1 MSDALF
7 IAGYYR
13 SGTSALSGTLQKLGV
28 AIHNDADANE
38 HNPRG
43 FFEIPELIEFD
54 VDLLNRLGMQ
64 WTDLR
69 SLETGWNE
77 RADMAGFLSRLSEI
91 IRRRFGQEDI
101 WAIKHPHLCR
111 LLPLYERVAR
121 EIGHQVKAIHISR
134 DPWTVAASQQK
145 KNGLS
150 RAHALLLWA
159 SYLTSAEA
167 NTRKLPRAWLNYQH
181 LLKNPLSL
189 VAKLESDLDLALIG
203 RRPNGRQEVLD
214 FLTTQLDR
222 SKPVERENLLTP
234 LHGLVDRMWTALQ
247 DEDSSATTWDSFSKS
262 CAEMVDFVVELAES
276 KGAPLPG
283 VTHQQQNGQAQA
295 PSGSAAGLRPAE
307 RLDPG
312 GRRRLEALATEAGDL
327 PRLCVII
334 AVPSARAHA
343 IAESLQS
350 LQQQW
355 HAPAQIRV
363 LTSEHVDLPDIEVMR
378 VAEETGALTAAL
390 CAMINDADPSF
401 DYVAVMNAGDVLSPD
416 ACLRFAIEAKHSA
429 ADMIYCDEIV
439 LRDIGP
445 WIRHK
450 PAWEPTRLRQTPFV
464 GDWVW
469 YSTQALARIGGFD
482 AEFAGAEEYDVHLRL
497 SEAGARVVRLPEAL
511 FTRSPLSRRDN
522 IPSTLF
528 MARAEAAITA
538 SLMRRGLDGVVQ
550 ARQFQGLY
558 RHQRTVADPGTTTIL
573 LCDHTEV
580 AAIDLWLRDYLM
592 TTILTGPIILVG
604 GEMPPQTVAFFQ
616 QIAEKAEA
624 LERKVL
630 AILPEP
636 GQTTGDGLRRAMA
649 AVQTTHLAILDA
661 RSQAMTPGWR
671 DELRSRLA
679 DPRVA
684 LVGARCLAP
693 LLGDRNRFTV
703 QGPIVIGADT
713 RMGAGHLADDPG
725 PGGWLVVDQEASA
738 LAPPALLLRSAAL
751 AACTMP
757 SLSGDALWIDLG
769 AQLRGAGHALVWT
782 PDVSFAIAGSTI
794 RADFEGKFR
803 AGSPVARAMPW
814 EDPFHHPALSL
825 HGDLLAPEQRPGLV
839 RSMPRDPHS
848 LLLSGPT
855 ETGAAVFNMARALRG
870 VGAIEASWTADIVM
884 PGEIGRRA
892 PARWLRI
899 NPDSN
904 EIGQTPPYSAIFTR
918 LPKSAAKPVLEAA
931 AALYATSPAIA
942 AQMRKLLPP
951 GRSVTLARP
960 ALSRPIW
967 QDHAVGSG
975 INSRPRILWV
985 DEGIAPDWIAD
996 LMTETA
1002 QEAVWIVIERPGASY
1017 PANATRLRAPATEAD
1032 WAREMTTVA
1041 PHILVR
1047 PVDRDNDAAA
1057 DCYVS
1062 LLAGATGC
1070 HLLLDERLDH
1080 FAELPVLALANRLS
1094 AWQRA
1099 IRLALEDFHAT
1110 LAQGT
1115 ETRKAALAL
1124 SAVEE
1129 AAPPWS
1135 IVARPSGHTR
1145 QAAE

>member
-64 WTDLR
+64 WADLR

-77 RADMAGFLSRLSEI
+77 RADMAGFLSRLAEI
-91 IRRRFGQEDI
+91 IRRRFGQENI
-101 WAIKHPHLCR
+101 WAVKHPHLCR
-111 LLPLYERVAR
+111 LLPIYERVAR
-121 EIGHQVKAIHISR
+121 EIGHHVKAIHISR

-159 SYLTSAEA
+159 SYMTAAEA
-167 NTRKLPRAWLNYQH
+167 NTRKLPRTWLNYHH
-181 LLKNPLSL
+181 LLKNPLSQI
-189 VAKLESDLDLALIG
+189 AKIESDLDLALIG

-222 SKPVERENLLTP
+222 SKPVERDNLLTP

-247 DEDSSATTWDSFSKS
+247 DEDSAPATWDFFATS
-262 CAEMVDFVVELAES
+262 CAEMVDFVVELAGS
-276 KGAPLPG
+276 KGPVLPW
-283 VTHQQQNGQAQA
+283 VTHQQPGQTQA

-312 GRRRLEALATEAGDL
+312 GRRRLEALATDSGDL

-343 IAESLQS
+343 ITESLQA
-350 LQQQW
+350 LRQQW

-363 LTSEHVDLPDIEVMR
+363 LTSEHVDLPDIDVTR

-390 CAMINDADPSF
+390 CAMMNETGAGI

-416 ACLRFAIEAKHSA
+416 ACLRFAIEAKQSA

-439 LRDIGP
+439 LRDVGP

-450 PAWEPTRLRQTPFV
+450 PAWEPTRLRQSPFV

-469 YSTQALARIGGFD
+469 YSTKALARIGGFD
-482 AEFAGAEEYDVHLRL
+482 ANFAGAEEYDVHLRL

-511 FTRSPLSRRDN
+511 FTRSTLSRRDN

-528 MARAEAAITA
+528 MARAEAAIAA
-538 SLMRRGLDGVVQ
+538 SLARSGLDGVVQ
-550 ARQFQGLY
+550 GRQFQGLY
-558 RHQRTVADPGTTTIL
+558 RHQRTLADPGTTTIL
-573 LCDHTEV
+573 LCDQTEV

-604 GEMPPQTVAFFQ
+604 GEMPPQTLSFFQ
-616 QIAEKAEA
+616 QIADKAEA
-624 LERKVL
+624 LEHKVL
-630 AILPEP
+630 AIAPEP
-636 GQTTGDGLRRAMA
+636 GQTAGDGLRRAMA
-649 AVQTTHLAILDA
+649 AVHTPHVAILDA
-661 RSQAMTPGWR
+661 RSQAMTQGWR

-693 LLGDRNRFTV
+693 LLGDRTRFTV

-725 PGGWLVVDQEASA
+725 PGGWLAVDHEASA
-738 LAPPALLLRSAAL
+738 LAPPALLLHSAAL
-751 AACTMP
+751 AACTIP
-757 SLSGDALWIDLG
+757 SLSGDALWIDIG
-769 AQLRGAGHALVWT
+769 AQLRAAGHALVWT
-782 PDVSFAIAGSTI
+782 PDVSFAIAGQTI
-794 RADFEGKFR
+794 RADYEGHFR
-803 AGSPVARAMPW
+803 MGSPAARAIAW
-814 EDPFHHPALSL
+814 EDPFHHPAFSL

-839 RSMPRDPHS
+839 RSAPADPNS
-848 LLLSGPT
+848 ILLSGPVHA
-855 ETGAAVFNMARALRG
+855 GLAVFNAARALRG
-870 VGAIEASWTADIVM
+870 AGAIEASWTTDIVM
-884 PGEIGRRA
+884 PGELGRRA
-892 PARWLRI
+892 PGLWLRI
-899 NPDSN
+899 NPEAE
-904 EIGQTPPYSAIFTR
+904 EIPHAPAYSAVFTR
-918 LPKSAAKPVLEAA
+918 APKPDGKPALNAARDI
-931 AALYATSPAIA
+931 YATSPGIA
-942 AQMRKLLPP
+942 AQLRRLLPP
-951 GRSVTLARP
+951 GKAVSLWQP
-960 ALSRPIW
+960 ALSRPVW
-967 QDHAVGSG
+967 QDLTIGSG
-975 INSRPRILWV
+975 INSRPRIMWV
-985 DEGIAPDWIAD
+985 DEGFAPPWLTDLIAD
-996 LMTETA
+996 SFDDVL
-1002 QEAVWIVIERPGASY
+1002 WIIVERPGGVYAG
-1017 PANATRLRAPATEAD
+1017 NVTRIRPPENEQS
-1032 WAREMTTVA
+1032 WAAELSTLA
-1041 PHILVR
+1041 PHLLVR
-1047 PVDRDNDAAA
+1047 PVDRDGDAAA
-1057 DCYVS
+1057 DRYIS
-1062 LLAGATGC
+1062 LLAAASGC
-1070 HLLLDERLDH
+1070 HLLLDERLDRPD
-1080 FAELPVLALANRLS
+1080 ELPAIRLPNRLA

-1099 IRLALEDFHAT
+1099 IRLALEDFQRT
-1110 LAQGT
+1110 LALGAA
-1115 ETRKAALAL
+1115 TRTAALSLA
-1124 SAVEE
+1124 AVEE
-1129 AAPPWS
+1129 VPPPWS
-1135 IVARPSGHTR
+1135 IVAPSAGRAR